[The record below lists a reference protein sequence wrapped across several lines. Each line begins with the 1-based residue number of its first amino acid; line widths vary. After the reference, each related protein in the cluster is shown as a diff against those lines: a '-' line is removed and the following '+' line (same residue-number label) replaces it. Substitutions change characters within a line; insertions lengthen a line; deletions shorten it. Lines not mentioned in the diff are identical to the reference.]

1 MQNGVSSN
9 DDWKAVLKMYSA
21 QGSQRSQSW
30 GRSPVKHRKYVI
42 MIRLANSDCPSDW
55 GWKAVVI
62 WSLVPLKR
70 ISSCQKLEV
79 NTVSRSETM
88 DCGMPCSRT
97 MSAKNACLSAEYG
110 CARGMKW
117 QYLLNQSTTVRSRA
131 MSVHTPCGTSSGIN
145 RLAERRCLDLLR

>member
-1 MQNGVSSN
+1 
-9 DDWKAVLKMYSA
+9 
-21 QGSQRSQSW
+21 
-30 GRSPVKHRKYVI
+30 
-42 MIRLANSDCPSDW
+42 
-55 GWKAVVI
+55 
-62 WSLVPLKR
+62 
-70 ISSCQKLEV
+70 
-79 NTVSRSETM
+79 VSRSETM